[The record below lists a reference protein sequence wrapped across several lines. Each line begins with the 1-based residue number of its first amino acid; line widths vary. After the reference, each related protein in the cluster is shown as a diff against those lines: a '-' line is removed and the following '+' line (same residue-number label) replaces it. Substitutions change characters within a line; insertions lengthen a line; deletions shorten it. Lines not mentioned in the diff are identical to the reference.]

1 MDTLYTSYTLCR
13 EAFDQ
18 CNAMQPMLVLSQKIV
33 NISGKMWRPEIG
45 LIFSFNCQ
53 EEGTL
58 AIFHHS
64 GWLNISLIDMPATCR
79 RQRTKIVI
87 RCWSGCMAACS
98 MSCQLKSA
106 PILPQLITKEAYPPQ
121 RLIPPKKKRH
131 AAPSLVKMHLCLFLQ
146 LLNAAAA
153 YFPQTCSIHPI
164 GSKRFRE
171 EQGCK
176 VSEV

>member
-1 MDTLYTSYTLCR
+1 MDTLYTSYTLYR

-106 PILPQLITKEAYPPQ
+106 SILPQPITKVASQ
-121 RLIPPKKKRH
+121 KKRH

-146 LLNAAAA
+146 LFHAAAA
-153 YFPQTCSIHPI
+153 YFPQTCSIHPNW
-164 GSKRFRE
+164 
-171 EQGCK
+171 Q
-176 VSEV
+176 